1 MEKISGIVRGNSRVT
16 TVDNKNAAPA
26 RPGMPAFGRPAGE
39 TTAASPKQSS
49 TASRAV
55 ALHNGIQEAK
65 KAMSQERVIA
75 NMADQFFMSRVRRPA
90 EEVQAPMPQVGEELE
105 VVAATP
111 AGKSTN
117 ELTLGSMA
125 APAEADAPQ
134 EYTPRGSYVDVRA

>member
-39 TTAASPKQSS
+39 STAASPKQTS

-65 KAMSQERVIA
+65 KAMSQERVIS
-75 NMADQFFMSRVRRPA
+75 NLADQFFMSRVRRPA
-90 EEVQAPMPQVGEELE
+90 EEIQAPAPQVGTE
-105 VVAATP
+105 VGEISLGAESTP
-111 AGKSTN
+111 TN
-117 ELTLGSMA
+117 ELVLDGVQA
-125 APAEADAPQ
+125 KEAEAPK
-134 EYTPRGSYVDVRA
+134 EYTPRGSFVDVHA